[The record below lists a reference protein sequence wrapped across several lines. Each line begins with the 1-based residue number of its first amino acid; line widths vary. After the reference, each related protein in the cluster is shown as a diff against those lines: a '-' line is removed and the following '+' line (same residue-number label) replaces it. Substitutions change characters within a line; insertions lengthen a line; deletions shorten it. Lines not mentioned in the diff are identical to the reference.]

1 MHHNPDVWDLI
12 QTSCM
17 GKFDCSDVLILLAPL
32 NQLQISLMC
41 EYSRYAFKP
50 PPAKKTEDMT
60 TTDLSKGV
68 MKRAEHGLTCVSGG
82 EKMVGFLYL
91 SIFLA
96 LECYMC
102 KVWGTNPACANGSFL
117 HPRQ

>member
-1 MHHNPDVWDLI
+1 M
-12 QTSCM
+12 C
-17 GKFDCSDVLILLAPL
+17 KFDCSDVLILLAPL
-32 NQLQISLMC
+32 NQLQIRFMC
-41 EYSRYAFKP
+41 EYSRCAFKP

-60 TTDLSKGV
+60 TTDLSTGV
-68 MKRAEHGLTCVSGG
+68 MKHGLACVSGS

-102 KVWGTNPACANGSFL
+102 RVWGTNPACANGSFL